1 MSGRGSPPP
10 VPGPIAWALARL
22 LNERERRLVLAEL
35 AELHAAVAARH
46 GVPEADRRYLRQLR
60 RYPVL
65 LALRRLRTIVR
76 FSGGGDG
83 EIRRAGRA
91 LASSPVLSLTIV
103 ATLALG
109 IAGCAVVFSMVEA
122 LYLSPLPYPDADR
135 VARIYTDAPPNRF
148 PLSVVDFQALEAR
161 QTSFEHV
168 GAYRTTSRALAGDAG
183 VELMRVVEATPGLLE
198 TWGLTPRWGR
208 TPTRAEGAPDAP
220 ATVMVTAG
228 FAERRMDVPTPAD
241 AIGRTLML
249 DDQPWEVIGILP
261 PDLGPLARGSEF
273 VPTLRLQ
280 PPTRKGPFFLTVFG
294 RLAAGVEP
302 AAARAELRALNE
314 QLFPL
319 WADSYQ
325 DRRAT
330 WGLEDVTAYARGDV
344 GPLLGVLMGAVA
356 LMLLIAVTNA
366 VNLLLA
372 RFGSRAREMAVRRAL
387 GASAG
392 RIWWHLAAESA
403 WLAGLGGALGL
414 ALAYVGIRALPVVAG
429 DWLPRAADATLGG
442 YTVAFAAGLAGMAA
456 LLFAIVPAIHGRK
469 DSHLGADLRS
479 GGRSSTD
486 GRSQQ
491 RTQRLLVAGQLA
503 VVTPLLVGTT
513 LLLASFARLQEVE
526 PGYAAEELLMVNVA
540 LGPTRYADGGRRAD
554 FWEPAISSLAAMPG
568 VAGVTLSSERP
579 PDDVGN
585 VNNFRLEDRPP
596 PAGESEPV
604 APWIT
609 VAPSYFDVLGIPIID
624 GRGFEAGDLD
634 DGAPPVVVVDEAW
647 ARLHYPGESPV
658 GRRLYAGG
666 RTTGPQT
673 TIVGVASTVP
683 YQGVGTSP
691 LGAMYE
697 PTRAG
702 LVNAWL
708 IVRTSGD
715 PGTAAPAV
723 REALRQTD
731 PSVPIVSMATG
742 ASLLRDSFIRP
753 RHLSLLLGTFSAVA
767 LGLAVIGL
775 YGITAHFVQRRRS
788 DIAVR
793 LALGGAPESVIG
805 RTVWQ
810 GLRLTLAGLAVGL
823 LATVPLTGGLSALLY
838 EVEPRDPLALAA
850 AAALL
855 VAVSGVACLVPAVR
869 AVRVDPAEVLREE

>member
-1 MSGRGSPPP
+1 MSGSSSPPP
-10 VPGPIAWALARL
+10 VPRPIAWALSRL
-22 LNERERRLVLAEL
+22 LDERERRLVLAEL

-46 GVPEADRRYLRQLR
+46 GTPEADRRYLRQLG

-65 LALRRLRTIVR
+65 LGLRRLRAIAR
-76 FSGGGDG
+76 RSRGGDG
-83 EIRRAGRA
+83 EFGRAGRS

-103 ATLALG
+103 ATLGLG
-109 IAGCAVVFSMVEA
+109 IAGCGIVFSMVEA
-122 LYLSPLPYPDADR
+122 LYLSPLPYPEADR

-148 PLSVVDFQALEAR
+148 PLSVVDFQALEER
-161 QTSFEHV
+161 QTSFERV
-168 GAYRTTSRALAGDAG
+168 GAYRTTSRALSDDAG
-183 VELMRVVEATPGLLE
+183 VELMRVIEGTPGLLE

-228 FAERRMDVPTPAD
+228 FAERWMDVPTPAE
-241 AIGRTLML
+241 AVGRTLTL

-261 PDLGPLARGSEF
+261 PDLGPLAHGTEII
-273 VPTLRLQ
+273 PTLRLQ
-280 PPTRKGPFFLTVFG
+280 PPSRKGPFFLTVFG
-294 RLAAGVEP
+294 RLDPRVEP
-302 AAARAELRALNE
+302 AVARAELRALNE

-325 DRRAT
+325 DRRAS
-330 WGLEDVTAYARGDV
+330 WGLEDVTAYARGDA
-344 GPLLGVLMGAVA
+344 GPLLSVLMGAVA
-356 LMLLIAVTNA
+356 LMLLIAITNA

-387 GASAG
+387 GASGG
-392 RIWWHLAAESA
+392 RIWWHLSAESA

-414 ALAYVGIRALPVVAG
+414 AFTYAGIRALPLFAG
-429 DWLPRAADATLGG
+429 DWLARAGDATLGG
-442 YTVAFAAGLAGMAA
+442 YSVAFAGGLAAMAA
-456 LLFAIVPAIHGRK
+456 LLFAIVPALHGRR
-469 DSHLGADLRS
+469 DVHLSADLRS

-486 GRSQQ
+486 GRSRQ
-491 RTQRLLVAGQLA
+491 RTQRFLVGGQLA
-503 VVTPLLVGTT
+503 VVTPLLVGTA
-513 LLLASFARLQEVE
+513 LLLSSFAKLQEVE
-526 PGYAAEELLMVNVA
+526 PGYAAERLLMVHVA
-540 LGPTRYADGGRRAD
+540 LGPTRYADAGRRGD
-554 FWEPAISSLAAMPG
+554 FWEPAMASVAAIPG

-596 PAGESEPV
+596 SAGESEPV

-609 VAPSYFDVLGIPIID
+609 VQPSYFDVLGIPIVE
-624 GRGFEAGDLD
+624 GRGFEAGDLA
-634 DGAPPVVVVDEAW
+634 DGAPPVVVVDAVW

-666 RTTGPQT
+666 QTSGPQAT
-673 TIVGVASTVP
+673 VIGVASTVP

-715 PGTAAPAV
+715 PGAAASSV
-723 REALRQTD
+723 RETLRQTD

-742 ASLLRDSFIRP
+742 ESLLRDSFTRP
-753 RHLSLLLGTFSAVA
+753 RHLSLLLGAFSAVA

-775 YGITAHFVQRRRS
+775 YGITSHFVQRRRS
-788 DIAVR
+788 DIAIR
-793 LALGGAPESVIG
+793 LALGGAPGSVVG

-810 GLRLTLAGLAVGL
+810 GLRVTLAGLAVGL

-838 EVEPRDPLALAA
+838 EVEPRDPLTLAA

-855 VAVSGVACLVPAVR
+855 VAVAGVACLVPAVR
-869 AVRVDPAEVLREE
+869 AARVDPATALREE